1 MNIILYVNS
10 RWFFYIFYNPFR
22 KNTPIALFILRC
34 KVKNYIQ
41 VRILYINKFI
51 YLFMNHFID
60 YHIRFMAI
68 KPRVHF
74 WNSLVS
80 IVDRFVLSHS

>member
-22 KNTPIALFILRC
+22 NNTPSALFILRC
-34 KVKNYIQ
+34 EVKNYIQ

-51 YLFMNHFID
+51 YLFMNHFFD

-74 WNSLVS
+74 WNSFVS